1 MTENPADRAP
11 IGPDQPEP
19 ERAAIRRLAHDL
31 NNVMT
36 TIQGYAEILLE
47 DLEAGD
53 SHRHDVEL
61 LHQASRRASA
71 IVRDMMLIS
80 R

>member
-11 IGPDQPEP
+11 TTPDQPTPEP
-19 ERAAIRRLAHDL
+19 PAIRRLAHDL

-47 DLEAGD
+47 EMEADD

-71 IVRDMMLIS
+71 IVRDIMLIS

>member
-1 MTENPADRAP
+1 MADDPAKGALTHDDPPR
-11 IGPDQPEP
+11 PDPRE
-19 ERAAIRRLAHDL
+19 IRRLGHDL

-47 DLEAGD
+47 DMDVRDA
-53 SHRHDVEL
+53 RRRDVERL
-61 LHQASRRASA
+61 TEATRRASA
-71 IVRDMMLIS
+71 IVRDLMAIS